1 MPGSRKRNPETGLT
15 EQQQRFADEY
25 LVDFD
30 ATSAYHRAGY
40 KGKGEAARVSACQ
53 LMAKVE
59 VAEYIRKQATKVSQ
73 GLEISAEK
81 TLRELGRVAFFDP
94 GKMYND
100 DGTVKTVKEMDEDT
114 RAAIAGVE
122 VTEIRA
128 GEGIAE
134 IKVGQTKKLRLASKV
149 EALGKLALHFGLL
162 VKKVESNV
170 RISSIQGI
178 LEDIDGSDTGPGPAS
193 SRRAKGKTG

>member
-1 MPGSRKRNPETGLT
+1 MSGSRKHNPETGLT
-15 EQQQRFADEY
+15 EQRQRFADEY

-30 ATSAYHRAGY
+30 ATAAYHRAAY
-40 KGKGEAARVSACQ
+40 KGKGESARVAACI
-53 LMAKVE
+53 LLAKPS
-59 VAEYIRKQATKVSQ
+59 VAEYIRKKATKIGE
-73 GLEISAEK
+73 GLEVSAER
-81 TLRELGRVAFFDP
+81 TLRELGRVAYFDA

-100 DGTVKTVKEMDEDT
+100 DGTVKTVREMDDDT

-149 EALGKLALHFGLL
+149 DALGKLALHFGLL
-162 VKKVESNV
+162 VKKVESEI
-170 RISSIQGI
+170 RITSIAGI
-178 LEDIDGSDTGPGPAS
+178 LEDIDGSDTGPGPAR
-193 SRRAKGKTG
+193 SRRAKGSTR